1 MNNEICELS
10 MDELDAVNG
19 GEVTVVIEKGYV
31 GIEIKIGGY
40 GVAVWATEGSV
51 CGSVTTPTHNGGTCT
66 PA

>member
-19 GEVTVVIEKGYV
+19 GDITVVIEKDYV
-31 GIEIKIGGY
+31 GIEIKVGGY
-40 GVAVWATEGSV
+40 GVAVWAMQGSI
-51 CGSVTTPTHNGGTCT
+51 CGSVTTPGHNGGTCV

>member
-19 GEVTVVIEKGYV
+19 GDITVVIEKGYV
-31 GIEIKIGGY
+31 GIEIKVGGY
-40 GVAVWATEGSV
+40 GVAVWATQGSI
-51 CGSVTTPTHNGGTCT
+51 CGSVTTPGHNGGTCT